1 MTAANDAGA
10 AAPAA
15 AAASSTVKPVMT
27 AHPVFPLAIETL
39 QELTDNRNLAL
50 LADLGGAE
58 GLARTL
64 HADLENGLCSDEHGL
79 PGEDKLD
86 PADPTALAHDLLPEG
101 YELDE
106 KLKARRHAYGTNFL
120 APSPPPSL
128 FGLMLEALNDR
139 MLQIL
144 LAAAVVSI
152 GVGLYMK
159 FEGSDPYE
167 WIEGVAIL
175 CTVAIVVIVNAGN
188 DYKKALQFRFLSTQ
202 RGLSSTI
209 TVTRRA
215 TATAPAAQTQLPLIH
230 LLAGDI
236 VHLVTGDVVPAD
248 GILLNAS
255 NCKLDE
261 STVTG
266 ETDAVKKT
274 LDGDRFLISGSKVI
288 DGMATYLVTTVGPH
302 SLHGR
307 SVMALRNAPPE
318 FTPLQTKLNR
328 LANNIAKFGI
338 AGASVIVLVSLIK
351 FLAIYAP
358 KGWTKK
364 EPNGAEVHLGGAG
377 IAQKIIKIL
386 ITGVTVVVVAV
397 PEGLPMA
404 VTLALGYATIRML
417 KDNNLVRVLSSCETM
432 GGATTIC
439 SDKTGTLTQN
449 KMTVVQGDFFGG
461 ALSFATEE
469 QIKQRAMGADLA
481 KFRPVL
487 TQSINLNSTAYEGAD
502 EAGQPMLVGP
512 KTECALLGFSAALD
526 APFAADR
533 AAATQLGMLPFS
545 SEKKRMSVLIAK
557 EGVFGTEF
565 PPTNGLQVTQSTA
578 HPNECNP
585 PVRGAARL
593 FTKGASEI
601 VLRACDWYL
610 TADGTVAPLDAATK
624 ARIEARIFDYATQA
638 LRTIGIAY
646 KDMAAPATSELA
658 PELDMHNLVWLGVV
672 GIEDPLRPEVPPAVA
687 KCQTAGIIV
696 RMVTG
701 DNKVTAENI
710 AKKCGILNDDGI
722 VLEGPVFRALSDA
735 EMEKMLPKLR
745 VLARSSPLDKRI
757 LVNKL
762 KSMGQ
767 TVAVTGDGTNDA
779 PALKAADVGFAMG
792 IAGTEVAKEAADI
805 ILMDDN
811 FASLTKAVMW
821 GRSVYDAVRKFLQF
835 QLTVNITAVGLALI
849 TAAADED
856 SETVI
861 TAVQML
867 WVNLIMDTLAALALA
882 TDPPTEALLDRLPHK
897 KSDPLI
903 GYDMWKQMI
912 IQAAYQIAVTISL
925 TYRAPNV
932 FSFTFEEVDSDKSS
946 FGLAGDASA
955 STVENYVHR
964 RLSAV
969 VFNTFVWMQLFN
981 LFNGR
986 QIHGEYNVFARVTHN
1001 PMFMGIV
1008 LVIGV
1013 IQVIII
1019 QFGSLVFNV
1028 TPLSGA
1034 EWGVCLAFGF
1044 MSLPLGLIIK
1054 AVIPDLGRG
1063 WFTAKFYGPDAEKA
1077 AKEADEEEQRLLAA
1091 AEQEAVAAAAA
1102 AAVPAPGAP
1111 PMHRISLA
1119 PVDVELAALDGVSAA
1134 SPRTAPSMKSGTASF
1149 VAKAPTSG
1157 ASIASASGTAPA
1169 PISRAA
1175 RVHWEAAIR
1184 KTRAQVSVVSAF
1196 RTFQRDPSGVVV
1208 LE

>member
-1 MTAANDAGA
+1 MTAADDARGA

-15 AAASSTVKPVMT
+15 PAAIPTVKPVMT

-64 HADLENGLCSDEHGL
+64 HADLANGLCSDEHGL

-86 PADPTALAHDLLPEG
+86 PADPAALAHDLLPEG

-144 LAAAVVSI
+144 LAAAIVSI

-159 FEGSDPYE
+159 FDGGDPYE

-175 CTVAIVVIVNAGN
+175 ATVAIVVLVNAGN

-230 LLAGDI
+230 LLVGDI

-248 GILLNAS
+248 GVLLNAS

-338 AGASVIVLVSLIK
+338 AGASVIVLVSIIK

-358 KGWTKK
+358 KGWTKT
-364 EPNGAEVHLGGAG
+364 EPNGTEIHLGGAG

-397 PEGLPMA
+397 PE
-404 VTLALGYATIRML
+404 GYATIRML

-461 ALSFATEE
+461 ALSFSTEE

-557 EGVFGTEF
+557 EGVFGAEF
-565 PPTNGLQVTQSTA
+565 PPSNGLQVVQSTA

-601 VLRACDWYL
+601 VLHACDWYL
-610 TADGTVAPLDAATK
+610 AADGTVAPLDATTK

-646 KDMAAPATSELA
+646 KDMVAPATSELA

-687 KCQTAGIIV
+687 KCQTAGIVV

-710 AKKCGILNDDGI
+710 AKKCGILHDDGI

-805 ILMDDN
+805 VLLD
-811 FASLTKAVMW
+811 TKAVVW

-903 GYDMWKQMI
+903 GYDMWKQML

-925 TYRAPNV
+925 TYRAPSV
-932 FSFTFEEVDSDKSS
+932 FSFTFEEVDADKSS
-946 FGLAGDASA
+946 FGLAADANA
-955 STVENYVHR
+955 ATVENYVHR
-964 RLSAV
+964 RLSAI

-986 QIHGEYNVFARVTHN
+986 QIHGEYNVFERVTHN

-1008 LVIGV
+1008 LIIGV

-1019 QFGSLVFNV
+1019 QFGSLVFN
-1028 TPLSGA
+1028 
-1034 EWGVCLAFGF
+1034 
-1044 MSLPLGLIIK
+1044 
-1054 AVIPDLGRG
+1054 
-1063 WFTAKFYGPDAEKA
+1063 A

-1119 PVDVELAALDGVSAA
+1119 PVDVELAPLDGVSVA

-1157 ASIASASGTAPA
+1157 ASIASASGAAPA

>member
-1 MTAANDAGA
+1 MAADD
-10 AAPAA
+10 
-15 AAASSTVKPVMT
+15 AAASAAPTGPVKPIMT
-27 AHPVFPLAIETL
+27 AHPVFPLSIETL

-50 LADLGGAE
+50 LAELGGAE

-64 HADLENGLCSDEHGL
+64 HADLENGLASDEHGL

-86 PADPTALAHDLLPEG
+86 PNDPHAIAHDLLPDG
-101 YELDE
+101 YTLDD
-106 KLKARRHAYGTNFL
+106 KFKARRHAYGTNFL

-128 FGLMLEALNDR
+128 FKLMLEALNDR

-144 LAAAVVSI
+144 LAAAIVSI

-159 FEGSDPYE
+159 FNGGDQYE

-175 CTVAIVVIVNAGN
+175 ATVTIVVVVNAGN

-202 RGLSSTI
+202 RGLSSAI

-215 TATAPAAQTQLPLIH
+215 TAGAPAAQGQLPLIH
-230 LLAGDI
+230 LLVGDI
-236 VHLVTGDVVPAD
+236 IHLVTGDVVPAD
-248 GILLNAS
+248 GILLTAS

-288 DGMATYLVTTVGPH
+288 DGMATYLVTAVGPH

-338 AGASVIVLVSLIK
+338 AGASVIVLVSLVK
-351 FLAIYAP
+351 FLAIYGS

-364 EPNGAEVHLGGAG
+364 EPNGESVHLGGAD

-461 ALSFATEE
+461 HFTFATEE
-469 QIKQRAMGADLA
+469 QIKSRAADLA
-481 KFRPVL
+481 HFRTVL
-487 TQSINLNSTAYEGAD
+487 TQAINLNSTAYEGTD
-502 EAGQPMLVGP
+502 DAGKPVLVGP
-512 KTECALLGFSAALD
+512 KTECALLGFTTALD

-533 AAATQLGMLPFS
+533 ANATQLGMLPFS

-557 EGVFGTEF
+557 QGAFGTEF
-565 PPTNGLQVTQSTA
+565 PPMQGLAVVASHA
-578 HPNECNP
+578 HPGESNP
-585 PVRGAARL
+585 PVRGGARL

-601 VLRACDWYL
+601 VLRACDWYV
-610 TADGTVAPLDAATK
+610 TADGTVAPLDDATK

-646 KDMAAPATSELA
+646 KDMDAPNTAELA
-658 PELDMHNLVWLGVV
+658 TDLDMHNLVWLGVV
-672 GIEDPLRPEVPPAVA
+672 GIEDPLRPEVPPAVK
-687 KCQTAGIIV
+687 KCQKAGIIV

-710 AKKCGILNDDGI
+710 AKKCGILYEEDGI
-722 VLEGPVFRALSDA
+722 VMEGPVFRALSDA
-735 EMEKMLPKLR
+735 DMEKMLPKLR

-805 ILMDDN
+805 VLLDDN
-811 FASLTKAVMW
+811 FASLTKAAMW

-912 IQAAYQIAVTISL
+912 FQAAYQIAVTISL
-925 TYRAPNV
+925 TYRAPNM
-932 FSFTFEEVDSDKSS
+932 FSFTFNDVDSNKAA
-946 FGLAGDASA
+946 FGLAEDANGA
-955 STVENYVHR
+955 TVDHYVAR

-969 VFNTFVWMQLFN
+969 VFNTFVWLQLVN

-986 QIHGEYNVFARVTHN
+986 QIHGEYNVFERVHKN
-1001 PMFMGIV
+1001 PMFIGII

-1013 IQVIII
+1013 FQVIII

-1034 EWGVCLAFGF
+1034 EWGVCLAFGLF
-1044 MSLPLGLIIK
+1044 SLPLGLIVK
-1054 AVIPDLGRG
+1054 AVIPDIGRA
-1063 WFTAKFYGPDAEKA
+1063 WFTTKFYGPDAERA
-1077 AKEADEEEQRLLAA
+1077 AKEADDEEQRLLAA
-1091 AEQEAVAAAAA
+1091 AEHEAVAAAARA
-1102 AAVPAPGAP
+1102 ALPAPAASAIHRASLVPGSDTELAPLNTTAEATPSVASSPAFVARAP
-1111 PMHRISLA
+1111 P
-1119 PVDVELAALDGVSAA
+1119 
-1134 SPRTAPSMKSGTASF
+1134 
-1149 VAKAPTSG
+1149 
-1157 ASIASASGTAPA
+1157 SIASSTSA
-1169 PISRAA
+1169 PISFAA
-1175 RVHWEAAIR
+1175 RAQWEAAIR
-1184 KTRAQVSVVSAF
+1184 KTRAQVSVVAAL
-1196 RTFQRDPSGVVV
+1196 RVAPRDPSGVVV